1 MSLANIGVVGL
12 AVMGRNLVL
21 NLSDKG
27 FRVAVFNRTYSK
39 TERFLQ
45 GEAAG
50 RGITGAESLK
60 AFVESLEIPRVI
72 LLMVKAGA
80 PVDAVIDQLRPLLS
94 PGDIIVDGGNSHY
107 PDTERRYHDLKAQGF
122 HFLGMGISGG
132 EEGARHG
139 PSLMPGGDPEA
150 WPLVREMF
158 QAIAAKADGEPCCQ
172 WVGEGGAGH
181 YVKMVHNG
189 IEYGDMQLIVEAWQ
203 LMRESLQ
210 VDNAYLADVFARWNT
225 GVLDS
230 YLIEI
235 TSQILRVEESD
246 GTSRVDHILDSAGQ
260 KGTGKWTAIDALEQG
275 IPLTLIDAAVNAR
288 FLSALKS
295 ERIKA
300 AEVFGGSESMAP
312 PNASQF
318 IQQVHDALYASK
330 IISYAQG
337 FMLMREASEKFGWQL
352 QYGDIALLW
361 REGCII
367 RSRFLKD
374 IKAAFERNGELQNL
388 LFDDFFAAAVNSAQ
402 QDWRSALVAGVE
414 RGIPLPA
421 FSAALSFYDGYR
433 SATLPANLIQAQR
446 DYFGAHTYRR
456 IDRPEAQ
463 SFHTHW
469 TEDQSEALWS

>member
-1 MSLANIGVVGL
+1 MALANIGVIGL

-21 NLSDKG
+21 NLADNG
-27 FRVAVFNRTYSK
+27 FRVAVYNRTWGR
-39 TERFLQ
+39 TEDFL
-45 GEAAG
+45 AG
-50 RGITGAESLK
+50 DASGREITGARTLEK
-60 AFVESLEIPRVI
+60 FVASLEAPRVI
-72 LLMVKAGA
+72 LLMVKAGK
-80 PVDAVIDQLRPLLS
+80 PVDAVIDQLLPLLS

-107 PDTERRYHDLKAQGF
+107 PDTERRYHALKQQGLR
-122 HFLGMGISGG
+122 FLGMGISGG

-189 IEYGDMQLIVEAWQ
+189 IEYGDMQLIAEAWQ
-203 LMRESLQ
+203 LMRAALD
-210 VDNAYLADVFARWNT
+210 VDNDFLADVFARWNE

-235 TSQILRVEESD
+235 TSHILRVKDAD
-246 GTSRVDHILDSAGQ
+246 GSWRVDHILDSAGQ

-295 ERIKA
+295 ERERA
-300 AEVFGGSESMAP
+300 ASRLAGA
-312 PNASQF
+312 ASNETPLDETF
-318 IQQVHDALYASK
+318 VDQVRDALYASK

-337 FMLMREASEKFGWQL
+337 FMLMREASVKFGWDL
-352 QYGDIALLW
+352 QFGDIALLW

-374 IKAAFERNGELQNL
+374 IKAAFDKQPTLENL
-388 LFDDFFAAAVNSAQ
+388 LFDDFFAEAVSTAQSGWRAAVM
-402 QDWRSALVAGVE
+402 AGVS
-414 RGIPLPA
+414 RGISLPA
-421 FSAALSFYDGYR
+421 FSTALSFYDGYR

-456 IDRPEAQ
+456 TDRDPDEV
-463 SFHTHW
+463 FHSHW
-469 TEDQSEALWS
+469 TEDQHEEKWQ

>member
-27 FRVAVFNRTYSK
+27 FRVAVYNRTFSR
-39 TERFLQ
+39 TEKFLQ

-50 RGITGAESLK
+50 REITGAESLED
-60 AFVESLEIPRVI
+60 FVAALESPRVI
-72 LLMVKAGA
+72 LLMVKAGR

-122 HFLGMGISGG
+122 RFLGMGISGG

-158 QAIAAKADGEPCCQ
+158 QSIAAKADGEPCCQ

-203 LMRESLQ
+203 LMREALQ
-210 VDNAYLADVFARWNT
+210 VDNDALADIFEHWNS

-235 TSQILRVEESD
+235 TSQILRVRDAD
-246 GTSRVDHILDSAGQ
+246 GSSRVDHILDSAGQ

-275 IPLTLIDAAVNAR
+275 IPLTLIGAAVNAR

-295 ERIKA
+295 ERVKA
-300 AEVFGGSESMAP
+300 SSLLQGGSEMAVG
-312 PNASQF
+312 NTDEF
-318 IQQVHDALYASK
+318 VQQVHDALYASK

-337 FMLMREASEKFGWQL
+337 FMLMRQASEKFGWQL

-374 IKAAFERNGELQNL
+374 IKAAFERDAGIENL
-388 LFDDFFAAAVNSAQ
+388 LFDDFFSTAVNSAQ
-402 QDWRSALVAGVE
+402 TGWRESIVAGVA

-421 FSAALSFYDGYR
+421 FSSALSFYDGYR
-433 SATLPANLIQAQR
+433 SAILPANLIQAQR

-456 IDRPEAQ
+456 LDQPEDAV
-463 SFHTHW
+463 FHTHW
-469 TEDQSEALWS
+469 TEDQHEEKW

>member
-1 MSLANIGVVGL
+1 MALANIGVVGL

-27 FRVAVFNRTYSK
+27 FRVAVYNRTWGR
-39 TERFLQ
+39 TEAFLA
-45 GEAAG
+45 GEASG
-50 RGITGAESLK
+50 REITGARTLEK
-60 AFVESLEIPRVI
+60 FVASLESPRVI
-72 LLMVKAGA
+72 LMMVKAGK
-80 PVDAVIDQLRPLLS
+80 PVDAVIEQLKPLLA
-94 PGDIIVDGGNSHY
+94 PGDIIIDGGNSHY
-107 PDTERRYHDLKAQGF
+107 PDTERRYHALKSEGLRF
-122 HFLGMGISGG
+122 IGMGISGG

-139 PSLMPGGDPEA
+139 PSLMPGGDPDA

-189 IEYGDMQLIVEAWQ
+189 IEYGDMQLIAEAWQ
-203 LMRESLQ
+203 LMRTALD
-210 VDNAYLADVFARWNT
+210 VDNDFLADVFAGWNE

-235 TSQILRVEESD
+235 TSHILRVKDAD
-246 GTSRVDHILDSAGQ
+246 GSWRVDHILDSAGQ
-260 KGTGKWTAIDALEQG
+260 KGTGKWTAIDALQQG

-295 ERIKA
+295 ERERA
-300 AEVFGGSESMAP
+300 ARLFAGDAP
-312 PNASQF
+312 NEAPLDNKF
-318 IQQVHDALYASK
+318 VDQVHDALYASK
-330 IISYAQG
+330 MISYAQG
-337 FMLMREASEKFGWQL
+337 FMLMREASEKFSWNL
-352 QYGDIALLW
+352 QFGDIALLW

-374 IKAAFERNGELQNL
+374 ISAAFDKQPALENL
-388 LFDDFFAAAVNSAQ
+388 LFDDFFAKAVAAAQSGWRAAV
-402 QDWRSALVAGVE
+402 VAGVA

-421 FSAALSFYDGYR
+421 FSTALSFYDGYR

-456 IDRPEAQ
+456 TDGDPDAV
-463 SFHTHW
+463 FHSHW
-469 TEDQSEALWS
+469 VDDQREEKWQ